1 MGAAAD
7 GWEDGDL
14 VAVVELGE
22 VAGDGF
28 VAVDPD
34 ARGVEHGG
42 EVGTVRRAQVVE
54 ERAEGR
60 GRALVV
66 TATGGL
72 ARLREEP
79 DADGQRSPPA
89 SGMPVS
95 GMPVP
100 GMLVRAVGNA
110 SRRAG
115 SMGSPVSSSSP

>member
-1 MGAAAD
+1 LTHVAKWGARSAAAD

-22 VAGDGF
+22 VAGKGF

-66 TATGGL
+66 TATG
-72 ARLREEP
+72 
-79 DADGQRSPPA
+79 
-89 SGMPVS
+89 
-95 GMPVP
+95 
-100 GMLVRAVGNA
+100 
-110 SRRAG
+110 
-115 SMGSPVSSSSP
+115 

>member
-1 MGAAAD
+1 MFVGELAAAD

-28 VAVDPD
+28 VAVHPD
-34 ARGVEHGG
+34 ARGVEHVG
-42 EVGTVRRAQVVE
+42 EVGAVRRAQVVE
-54 ERAEGR
+54 QRAERR

-66 TATGGL
+66 TAAGGL

-79 DADGQRSPPA
+79 DADGQRSAPA
-89 SGMPVS
+89 SGMF
-95 GMPVP
+95 
-100 GMLVRAVGNA
+100 VRAVGSA

-115 SMGSPVSSSSP
+115 SIGWPVSSSMP